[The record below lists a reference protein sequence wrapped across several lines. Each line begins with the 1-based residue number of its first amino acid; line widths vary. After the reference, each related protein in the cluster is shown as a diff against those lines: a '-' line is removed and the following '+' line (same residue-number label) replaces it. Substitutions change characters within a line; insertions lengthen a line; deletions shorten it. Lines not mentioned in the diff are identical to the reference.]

1 MVRPIFAKFG
11 GFFPKPPCTILREYA
26 RNMRINGQLK
36 SALPPTLRG
45 VFFPMFLAVF
55 WAEAAVGGGML
66 KLHHSEVVQFQD
78 TPYYCYHRD
87 PRGCELLH
95 VHRRRGP
102 VVFHPFFV

>member
-26 RNMRINGQLK
+26 RNMRINGHFK

-78 TPYYCYHRD
+78 TPYYSAVLKPLECRSD
-87 PRGCELLH
+87 CT
-95 VHRRRGP
+95 RRRSRRP
-102 VVFHPFFV
+102 RARL